1 LNNKEVLIKI
11 LLYLRKKGVNNEQ
24 VLLSV
29 EKIPPHYF
37 LNLLGNHNNSS
48 NIDLEE
54 IARLS
59 KVLQDA
65 LYYKKKLSNVL
76 ITELKLGW
84 FCLLSSLTA
93 KRVYG
98 LGIDAKKIND
108 LEKVYKYLGLSNI
121 FLKKSFNYC
130 DWNKVAP
137 FDLIIHL
144 KSLKSVPTSFIEI
157 LSNDGSLFFTK
168 ENKKK
173 SSIIRFNK
181 SKKYQKVKIDE
192 FFLSEN
198 TML

>member
-1 LNNKEVLIKI
+1 MNNKEVLIKI
-11 LLYLRKKGVNNEQ
+11 LLYLRKKGINNDN
-24 VLLSV
+24 VLFSI

-37 LNLLGNHNNSS
+37 LNLLGSCNNISKL
-48 NIDLEE
+48 DYEE

-59 KVLQDA
+59 KVLQEA
-65 LYYKKKLSNVL
+65 LYYKTKLSNIL

-84 FCLLSSLTA
+84 FCLISSLSA

-98 LGIDAKKIND
+98 LGIDEKKIND
-108 LEKVYKYLGLSNI
+108 LEKVYRYLGLSNI
-121 FLKKSFNYC
+121 FLKKSSNYN

-144 KSLKSVPTSFIEI
+144 ETLNSVPKNFMEI
-157 LSNDGSLFFTK
+157 LSEDGNIFFTK
-168 ENKKK
+168 QNKKK
-173 SSIIRFNK
+173 VSIIRCNK
-181 SKKYQKVKIDE
+181 SKKYHKVKINE